1 MSRQEVYT
9 KDENL
14 QEAHDKNHCVTLSSD
29 QVIRLKKEAEA
40 SRNRQDKENRSK
52 QRELSHKI
60 ENKQK
65 HPIRTLL
72 ALGLVGIVGFF
83 GAQKMN
89 IFTGNPSE
97 TKEEIEITKMIEQGN
112 KGNFSFLK
120 GRVETK
126 PGANVRENPYVLE
139 DKGSGETNKV
149 EIDKISEYTQEDK
162 VPILNPVVMGDL
174 RNSANGDWYGFQVKS
189 EDDDTKWYWVN
200 EQNIITKNNKH
211 NTTTYNGKTK
221 IGVLVQ

>member
-14 QEAHDKNHCVTLSSD
+14 QEAHDNNHCVTLSSD

-40 SRNRQDKENRSK
+40 IRYWKDQEIRSK
-52 QRELSHKI
+52 QRELSHKV

-65 HPIRTLL
+65 HPIRTLF
-72 ALGLVGIVGFF
+72 ALGLAGVVGLL

-89 IFTGNPSE
+89 IFAGNPSE
-97 TKEEIEITKMIEQGN
+97 TKEEINITKVIEQGN
-112 KGNFSFLK
+112 KGNFSILK
-120 GRVETK
+120 GRVEIK

-139 DKGSGETNKV
+139 DKGSGRTNKV
-149 EIDKISEYTQEDK
+149 EIDEISEYTQEDK
-162 VPILNPVVMGDL
+162 VPVLNPVVMGDL

-211 NTTTYNGKTK
+211 NTTAYNGKTK